1 MCLLQHEFELHPA
14 SVLLPLKCFAIF
26 CCSVLPP
33 GGYSQDNCGSVASFL
48 RSAAS
53 SSGLPRDL
61 DDVTIPDFSDVSG
74 FFARGRG
81 RGHGVSSMPARL
93 LFWFYCFSVHFTMQ
107 GGLILTACL
116 CVCVCDRGDGRL
128 FCDEA
133 EFEMCF

>member
-1 MCLLQHEFELHPA
+1 MCLLQHEFELHSG
-14 SVLLPLKCFAIF
+14 SVSPQVFAVF

-61 DDVTIPDFSDVSG
+61 DNVTIPDFSDVSG
-74 FFARGRG
+74 FFAHDQG

-93 LFWFYCFSVHFTMQ
+93 LFGFYSFSVHFTLQ
-107 GGLILTACL
+107 GGLISL
-116 CVCVCDRGDGRL
+116 CVCVIVETTG